1 MLFRSLGV
9 ASATNT
15 ASNSEDSK
23 PVTIRL
29 TDSEVQLYDA
39 TAKAMGLTRQDF
51 LAHLI
56 RNNFK
61 QALVDFLIGY
71 TESSPSVSLSELLL
85 SQTDN
90 EEIKQKNLL
99 VAAIYFC
106 RNLWKQMKRRSKN
119 TLFKMTMLIM
129 NLRHLA
135 KASFLN
141 QKKRGLSND

>member
-90 EEIKQKNLL
+90 EEIKQKILL
-99 VAAIYFC
+99 GCCDLFR

-129 NLRHLA
+129 NLRHC
-135 KASFLN
+135 KGIFPEPKEKGSE
-141 QKKRGLSND
+141 Q

>member
-90 EEIKQKNLL
+90 EEIKQKIFGCCDL
-99 VAAIYFC
+99 FR

-129 NLRHLA
+129 NLRH
-135 KASFLN
+135 S
-141 QKKRGLSND
+141 QRHLS

>member
-9 ASATNT
+9 ASATNN

-90 EEIKQKNLL
+90 EEIKQKISWLL
-99 VAAIYFC
+99 RSISQELMEADEKAI
-106 RNLWKQMKRRSKN
+106 QE
-119 TLFKMTMLIM
+119 
-129 NLRHLA
+129 HLV
-135 KASFLN
+135 
-141 QKKRGLSND
+141 QNDNAYYEFATPRKGIFPEPKEKGSEQ